1 MPPKKQKSS
10 KKDKS
15 SKNRKNHSSKKKSS
29 TKQKNK
35 DRYII
40 LHPDNMIGFS
50 NVYPGLRQS
59 VLHNNS
65 NNNSNSNNNQVKRQY
80 HASSSSQVFTNHDG
94 EKHHRSRH
102 METDGKKTIIETD
115 VDGKRTKKVI
125 RHSKNNNN
133 NNNDNR
139 NLEELTNNMY
149 YRMMPYSRHLYHNID
164 NLFNTHHHQS
174 PNSMFIMN
182 TQPLFLR
189 RHLFF

>member
-65 NNNSNSNNNQVKRQY
+65 NNNSSNNNQVKRQY

>member
-1 MPPKKQKSS
+1 
-10 KKDKS
+10 
-15 SKNRKNHSSKKKSS
+15 
-29 TKQKNK
+29 
-35 DRYII
+35 
-40 LHPDNMIGFS
+40 MIGFS

-65 NNNSNSNNNQVKRQY
+65 NNNSNSNSNNNQVKRQY

-94 EKHHRSRH
+94 EKHHRSKH
-102 METDGKKTIIETD
+102 METNGKKTIIETD

-125 RHSKNNNN
+125 RHN
-133 NNNDNR
+133 NNNDNNNNDNN

-164 NLFNTHHHQS
+164 NLFNMHHHQS